1 MFETKYTEK
10 SPFLTANKDDYDWLR
25 DRNWPE
31 VTDPKVLKYLEQ
43 ENTYT
48 EKNLFIK
55 YKKEREQILK
65 ELQEYNKF
73 AHVSEY
79 TKKDNYYYYTKT
91 EDNKNYK
98 IYCRRING
106 ENQKEEI
113 IFDEN
118 IIAENKKFMR
128 VGAFSISDDHNFLV
142 YAVDFVGDEQ
152 FTIKVIDLNTK
163 QHLSDEI
170 PSVSFANLTDIAV
183 IIPWHKNSTGFF
195 YTPTSDRLFPEKVM
209 FHKLGNNYKEDE
221 LVSFEKDPEYSV
233 FAARSQS
240 KRFLFINTF
249 SGSFNKIHAHI
260 NNILGKANE
269 IYYID
274 FNENKSLKPLL
285 FKERKEGVL
294 YTVEHSGNDFY
305 VRVNDVNTNFRL
317 IKTNI
322 NNRQEKNWQEITYT
336 GENQYLE
343 SFDVSAD
350 FVVLNYKQQG
360 LTNIEV
366 LNIKTNNKKTITF
379 PAIPCAATG
388 YIADFEED
396 DLRIYYSSLKEPD
409 RIYKYKFSSAA
420 LTVLKQQDEPI
431 GFVANDYVVESQF
444 ADNNGVTIPITIFY
458 KKSLFKKDGANP
470 LYLYGYGAYGSSV
483 SRQFRAELLPLV
495 NKGIVF
501 AIAHV
506 RGGDELGMNW
516 YLDGKLLKKKNTF
529 EDFIACSEYLIKE
542 KYTSKGN
549 IAISGISAGGTL
561 IGYVINTR
569 PELYKAAIL
578 HQPFVDVLN
587 TLLDETIPLTNIEFQ
602 EWGDPKNAEFFAY
615 IKSYSPYD
623 NIKKQDYPNIL
634 VTASIN
640 DPRVCYWEP
649 AKFVAKLNTYKM
661 NNNDLF
667 FKVMTNISHL
677 GGSGMLNK
685 LQEIAED
692 YTFIYKSFGMLE

>member
-1 MFETKYTEK
+1 MFETNHTEK
-10 SPFLTANKDDYDWLR
+10 LPFLTANKDDYDWLR

-31 VTDPKVLKYLEQ
+31 MTDLKVLKYLEQ

-48 EKNLFIK
+48 EKNLFVK
-55 YKKEREQILK
+55 YNKEREQMLK

-79 TKKDNYYYYTKT
+79 TKKDNYYYTKM

-106 ENQKEEI
+106 ENQEEEI

-118 IIAENKKFMR
+118 VIAENKKFMR
-128 VGAFSISDDHNFLV
+128 VGALSISDDHNFLV

-152 FTIKVIDLNTK
+152 FTIKVINLNTK
-163 QHLSDEI
+163 QHLPDEI
-170 PSVSFANLTDIAV
+170 PSVSFANLTDIAA

-209 FHKLGNNYKEDE
+209 FHKLGNNYKDDE
-221 LVSFEKDPEYSV
+221 LVYLEKDPEYSV

-249 SGSFNKIHAHI
+249 SGSFNKIYAHI

-269 IYYID
+269 IHYID

-285 FKERKEGVL
+285 FKERKDSVL
-294 YTVEHSGNDFY
+294 YTIEHRGADFY

-322 NNRQEKNWQEITYT
+322 NNRHERNWQEITCT
-336 GENQYLE
+336 EENQYLE
-343 SFDVSAD
+343 SFDLSAN

-366 LNIKTNNKKTITF
+366 LNIKTNNKKTIAF
-379 PAIPCAATG
+379 PAIPCVATG
-388 YIADFEED
+388 YIANFEED

-409 RIYKYKFSSAA
+409 RIYEYDFSSAA
-420 LTVLKQQDEPI
+420 LTVLKQQDKPI
-431 GFVANDYVVESQF
+431 GFIANDYIVENQF

-458 KKSLFKKDGANP
+458 KKSLFQKDGTNP
-470 LYLYGYGAYGSSV
+470 LYLYGYGAYGSGV
-483 SRQFRAELLPLV
+483 SRQFRAGLLPLV

-529 EDFIACSEYLIKE
+529 EDFITCSEHLIKE

-549 IAISGISAGGTL
+549 IAISGISAGGAL
-561 IGYVINTR
+561 IGCVINTR
-569 PELYKAAIL
+569 PDLYKAAIL

-649 AKFVAKLNTYKM
+649 AKFVAKLNAYKT
-661 NNNDLF
+661 NDNDLF
-667 FKVMTNISHL
+667 FKVMTNVCHL
-677 GGSGMLNK
+677 GGSGILNK